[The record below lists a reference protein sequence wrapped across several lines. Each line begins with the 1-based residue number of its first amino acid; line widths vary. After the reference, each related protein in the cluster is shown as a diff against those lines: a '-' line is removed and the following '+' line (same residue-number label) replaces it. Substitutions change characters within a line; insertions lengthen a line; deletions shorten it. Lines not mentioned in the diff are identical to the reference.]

1 MGRERLSMRQT
12 KEILRQKLLLH
23 RSHREVA
30 QSLRVGIGT
39 ITSTLARGS
48 KSGCIRQRGERSGSA
63 GLPTGPTSTRNANAP
78 G

>member
-39 ITSTLARGS
+39 ITSTLARGYDHVNT
-48 KSGCIRQRGERSGSA
+48 GPCRAGWRA
-63 GLPTGPTSTRNANAP
+63 GLGRRGASL
-78 G
+78 